1 MEGWIA
7 AVAQEAGVHPRQA
20 CAAFTGALRRLH
32 RLAVQDDRGLTAV
45 VVETRFGLGAEAC
58 WHLAALLEIQRMSA
72 NADLPWGETLMRLD
86 PSLRRYGVLVEKWR
100 DSRGHAA
107 DGPA

>member
-1 MEGWIA
+1 M
-7 AVAQEAGVHPRQA
+7 
-20 CAAFTGALRRLH
+20 
-32 RLAVQDDRGLTAV
+32 